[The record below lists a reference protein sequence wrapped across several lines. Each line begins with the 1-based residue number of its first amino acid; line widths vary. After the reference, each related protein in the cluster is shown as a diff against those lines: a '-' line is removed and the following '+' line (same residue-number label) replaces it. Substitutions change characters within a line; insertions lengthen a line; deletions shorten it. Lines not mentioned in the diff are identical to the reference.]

1 MGDAYEF
8 PADLPG
14 EETGSLRWTA
24 GVIALAT
31 LLLAL
36 LNAQSLRSWAED
48 FEPGPRANRVAAVA
62 RGWEDTTA
70 TFGLGV
76 PQAKLR
82 KGWKVVESAQWTPRE
97 AEVEEARR

>member
-1 MGDAYEF
+1 MGDPYEF

-14 EETGSLRWTA
+14 EEGGALRWAA
-24 GVIALAT
+24 GIIALAT

-36 LNAQSLRSWAED
+36 LNAQALRSWAED
-48 FEPGPRANRVAAVA
+48 FEPGPRTNRVAAAA
-62 RGWEDTTA
+62 RGWEDMTA
-70 TFGLGV
+70 TLGLGV

-82 KGWKVVESAQWTPRE
+82 KSWKAVESARWTPGE